1 MFNTDEIYK
10 DAIKN
15 SRIHYENT
23 TQKQSSGLVWKS
35 TVLVVLLLPIG
46 YLAFSYYDTLS
57 VDDSLVVQ
65 QEPNVEVTN
74 SAAIQYRQDVK
85 SSDNRLGQQEVSNNA
100 AANEQNELSLAI
112 SDIVE
117 EGDALN
123 TEVYISKLQEE
134 LAIVTK
140 LDQKEKTK
148 APRSVVVKKG
158 DTLQSIA
165 HKYYGNTQEYKR
177 IIASNHA
184 LTKNKNTIYE
194 GQTII
199 LPY

>member
-15 SRIHYENT
+15 SRIHYKNT

-35 TVLVVLLLPIG
+35 TVFVLMLPVG
-46 YLAFSYYDTLS
+46 YLAFSYYNTLS

-65 QEPNVEVTN
+65 QESNVEVTN
-74 SAAIQYRQDVK
+74 SATIQYRQDVK
-85 SSDNRLGQQEVSNNA
+85 SIDKASGQQAVSNNV
-100 AANEQNELSLAI
+100 AANEQTELSLAI

-148 APRSVVVKKG
+148 VPRSIVVKKG

-165 HKYYGNTQEYKR
+165 QKYYGNPQEYKR